1 MKNKIAF
8 FIAVFFIAACL
19 TPTLSAGSVSPSAF
33 YQTES
38 TVVLDGGVQKN
49 IYQNSL
55 GQTMIQYPNLDAYI
69 DKELAK
75 STDPN
80 DSMKIAEEIIKE
92 VRGNDMLSVLPEEY
106 ILEALTYKEVF
117 QTVSYIKTNENGTT
131 QYISKDAV
139 MQEIAEM
146 KQHTVSTLSELPS
159 DFVNDRTSSDGYM
172 RLVTTAVRVEDPPT
186 CYDDRNHYYL
196 ISVYSEWLIRPT
208 YTYEDVLAL
217 AYGTAIYDDAY
228 GVYAY
233 LSQSGTCTVCGKT
246 TSEYYEEIYRNDT
259 PDYNNPE
266 AEDYLS
272 IDFPGGSGVSCYVN
286 FTQYTGVCAHDGPIN
301 HSPTDQ
307 MVSYLQ
313 TRVYSQ
319 SWDFEVRSGYS
330 HKWTGI
336 GSISVSFSTGG
347 VSIGFSCVSF
357 TTDYFGTPLT
367 VTYLSSINPA
377 FPSPFSKTKEYI

>member
-8 FIAVFFIAACL
+8 FVAVFFIAACL
-19 TPTLSAGSVSPSAF
+19 TSTLSAGFVSPSAF

-38 TVVLDGGVQKN
+38 AVVLDGGVQKN

-75 STDPN
+75 STCPN

-92 VRGNDMLSVLPEEY
+92 VRGSDILSVLPEDY

-131 QYISKDAV
+131 QYMSKDAV
-139 MQEIAEM
+139 MQEIAEIE
-146 KQHTVSTLSELPS
+146 QHTVSTLSEFPS

-233 LSQSGTCTVCGKT
+233 LSQTGTCSVCDNT
-246 TSEYYEEIYRNDT
+246 TNEFYEEIYRNDT
-259 PDYNNPE
+259 PDYYGPE

-272 IDFPGGSGVSCYVN
+272 IDFPGGCGVSCYVN
-286 FTQYTGVCAHDGPIN
+286 FTQYTGMCTHD
-301 HSPTDQ
+301 SPLNASLTSQ
-307 MVSYLQ
+307 MESYLQ

-336 GSISVSFSTGG
+336 GSISVSIAAGGASISFS
-347 VSIGFSCVSF
+347 SFSN

-367 VTYLSSINPA
+367 VTYLSSVNPA
-377 FPSPFSKTKEYI
+377 FPSPFSITKEYI